1 MSYTNGFVDMYI
13 TFVILSVIVGI
24 TALILQCIP
33 EHIMDKVWQK
43 LQLDNNE
50 PYDEID
56 ED

>member
-33 EHIMDKVWQK
+33 EHIMNKVWQK
-43 LQLDNNE
+43 LHLDNDE
-50 PYDEID
+50 PYSDID